1 MGGKGNIKILES
13 LVYNTETG
21 TERGFHIDKAVRRPT
36 DLKIKNIV
44 VILRHKNVL
53 PNW

>member
-13 LVYNTETG
+13 LVYSTEIG
-21 TERGFHIDKAVRRPT
+21 RARGFHIDIVVRRPT

-44 VILRHKNVL
+44 VFLKA
-53 PNW
+53 